1 MVVVIVRVVKIHGLS
16 VVSGV
21 GDLGAAKCLSPFGIT
36 LCQQVSNL
44 TVGESGVSLGLN
56 TISGGCAIY
65 LIAVCKG
72 CAAALLFHQLLQR
85 IAVLGA
91 ACSFFLEQGCFFR
104 SVAVGNSA
112 AVCLGQVTA
121 RYADGV

>member
-72 CAAALLFHQLLQR
+72 CAAALLFHQLVQR
-85 IAVLGA
+85 IAVFGF
-91 ACSFFLEQGCFFR
+91 ACCFILEQGIAFR
-104 SVAVGNSA
+104 SVAAGNNG
-112 AVCLGQVTA
+112 AVCIAQVTA
-121 RYADGV
+121 HYADGV